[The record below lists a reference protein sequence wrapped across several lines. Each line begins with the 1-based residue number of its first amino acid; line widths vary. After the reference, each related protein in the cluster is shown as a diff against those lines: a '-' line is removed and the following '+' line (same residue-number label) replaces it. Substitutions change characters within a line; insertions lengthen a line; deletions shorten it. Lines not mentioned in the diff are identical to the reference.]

1 MSLRIDHP
9 RPRLRRDRFTS
20 LDGPWDFV
28 RDPENRGLTEGWH
41 HVWPVA
47 PDQATITVP
56 FAPEWEAS
64 GVTGHQHTPVVWY
77 HRAVALPDDAREGEH
92 VMLHF
97 GAVDHTADVW
107 IDGEHVAH
115 HSGGYTP
122 FRTEVSRLLAREGEH
137 HLVVRVVD
145 DNTRMDQ
152 PRGKQHW
159 YGVNESIWYTPTT
172 GIWQSVWLEP
182 VAPSHVV
189 DLVSTPDIG
198 RGLLHVEAVLP
209 EPLTEA
215 GSGDVTVEVSAS
227 FEGAPVAWG
236 AARIDRRGRAAI
248 TLSLRE
254 QHAGLRGD
262 DLIDAGGVKLWS
274 PDRPNLYQLEVVVKQ
289 GGEVV
294 DTVSSHAGMREI
306 QVIDGRLCLN
316 RRPYP
321 QRLVL
326 DQGYWPETG
335 LTPPSAEALV
345 RDIELSKELGFNG
358 ARKHQKIEDPRFMY
372 AADVLGFL
380 VWDELPSAY
389 SFTPNSV
396 AELST
401 MLTELI
407 ARDRSHP
414 SVVTWV
420 PMNESWG
427 MNDLTSPLQQHLQAT
442 LYHLAHAIDG
452 SRPVV
457 GNDGWE
463 QVATDIMAVHD
474 YRTPDQVATGFEEDD
489 AWAVRPPAGRRL
501 VVGDEVTEDAP
512 WLMTEFGGLSLS
524 DDDGWGY
531 HSVKNG
537 DELLAETAALIEALK
552 QGPWQ
557 GYCWTQLT
565 DVGTELNGMLTFDRK
580 HKLDAARLKAVQ
592 EDFRP

>member
-1 MSLRIDHP
+1 MTLEIDHP

-20 LDGPWDFV
+20 LDGAWDFV
-28 RDPENRGLTEGWH
+28 RDPENSGLVAGWH
-41 HVWPVA
+41 RDFGAAGQP
-47 PDQATITVP
+47 QTITVP

-64 GVTGHQHTPVVWY
+64 GIEAHEHTPVVWY
-77 HRAVALPDDAREGEH
+77 HRTVSRPADADEGDE

-97 GAVDHTADVW
+97 GAVDHACDVW
-107 IDGEHVAH
+107 VDGEHVASH
-115 HSGGYTP
+115 RGGYTP
-122 FRTEVSRLLAREGEH
+122 FRAAIGHLLSSGDH
-137 HLVVRVVD
+137 HLTVRVVD

-159 YGVNESIWYTPTT
+159 YGINEAIWYTPTT

-182 VAPSHVV
+182 VAPAHLV
-189 DLVSTPDIG
+189 DLIATPEIG
-198 RGLLHVEAVLP
+198 RGLLHLEAVLP
-209 EPLTEA
+209 TPLTTAAAEA
-215 GSGDVTVEVSAS
+215 TVEIAAS
-227 FEGAPVAWG
+227 FEGAVVAWG
-236 AARIDRRGRAAI
+236 ATSVDRRGHA
-248 TLSLRE
+248 TLSLSLRE

-262 DLIDAGGVKLWS
+262 DVIDAAGVRLWS
-274 PDRPNLYQLEVVVKQ
+274 PDRPQLYQLEVTVKV

-294 DTVSSHAGMREI
+294 DTVHSHAGMREI
-306 QVIDGRLCLN
+306 EVIDGRLCLN
-316 RRPYP
+316 KRPYP

-345 RDIELSKELGFNG
+345 RDIELAKELGFNG

-389 SFTPNSV
+389 AFTPNSV
-396 AELST
+396 GELST

-427 MNDLTSPLQQHLQAT
+427 MNDLTNPLQQHLQAT

-463 QVATDIMAVHD
+463 QVATDILAVHD
-474 YRTPDQVATGFEEDD
+474 YRTPDQVATGFAEGD

-501 VVGDEVTEDAP
+501 VVGDEVSDEAP
-512 WLMTEFGGLSLS
+512 WLLTEFGGLSLS

-531 HSVKNG
+531 HSVRNG
-537 DELLAETAALIEALK
+537 DELLSETEALIEALK

-565 DVGTELNGMLTFDRK
+565 DVGTELNGMLTFDRR
-580 HKLDAARLKAVQ
+580 HKLDAAALKKVQ
-592 EDFRP
+592 EGFRP